1 MRSLD
6 IFGIGQ
12 IGDGPGDLEDAV
24 IGAGGERELFHR
36 LLEEV
41 AEPGF
46 QGTMPAKLG
55 VGHPSVGDCI
65 AAFEALELSFAGAQ
79 DPLADWRGG
88 LARLGRAQLGK
99 GDRRSFDVDVDP
111 VEEGSADPGA
121 VSFDLRGR
129 AFAPVPRIP
138 EVPTGARVSLFTA
151 TLGLG
156 KKFRPPDIGGV
167 IFRDF
172 QRVELI

>member
-1 MRSLD
+1 
-6 IFGIGQ
+6 
-12 IGDGPGDLEDAV
+12 
-24 IGAGGERELFHR
+24 
-36 LLEEV
+36 
-41 AEPGF
+41 
-46 QGTMPAKLG
+46 MPAKLG

-65 AAFEALELSFAGAQ
+65 AACEALELSFAGAQ

-138 EVPTGARVSLFTA
+138 EVPTGTWIHGCNEHEGGGKSDLAGAARH
-151 TLGLG
+151 
-156 KKFRPPDIGGV
+156 
-167 IFRDF
+167 RDF
-172 QRVELI
+172 AIFERL